1 MMKPPASNQG
11 RQPETGMQRRVLLV
25 EDHPIFRKGIAMLL
39 QHEPDLIICGE
50 AETASH
56 ALELVD
62 QVVPDIVVA
71 DITLKDTNGIEL
83 VKALK
88 AMRPEIPVLVLS
100 MHEESLYAERAL
112 RAGARGYL
120 MKQAPPEQVVAA
132 IRQVLRGELYLSASA
147 HLRMLNTFIT
157 GQRDPTG
164 DPVSK
169 LSDREL
175 EVFELL
181 GKGHG
186 TSMIAQELRLSVK
199 TIEAHRA
206 HIKTKLG
213 LTTAPEL
220 MRAAVEWMTRKSGT
234 PH

>member
-1 MMKPPASNQG
+1 M
-11 RQPETGMQRRVLLV
+11 

-50 AETASH
+50 AETASQ
-56 ALELVD
+56 ALALVG
-62 QVVPDIVVA
+62 QCAPDIVLA
-71 DITLKDTNGIEL
+71 DISLKDTNGIEL
-83 VKALK
+83 VKSLK
-88 AMRPEIPVLVLS
+88 ATHPHTPVLVLS

-120 MKQAPPEQVVAA
+120 MKQAPPDHVVAA

-147 HLRMLNTFIT
+147 HHRMLNTFLT
-157 GQRDPTG
+157 GQRNEVHDS
-164 DPVSK
+164 VEK

-186 TSMIAQELRLSVK
+186 TSMIAQQLHVSIK
-199 TIEAHRA
+199 TIETHRA

-220 MRAAVEWMTRKSGT
+220 MRNAVEWVTRKYGT
-234 PH
+234 AH

>member
-1 MMKPPASNQG
+1 MMKSSSSNPPRATEG
-11 RQPETGMQRRVLLV
+11 GTQRRVLLV

-39 QHEPDLIICGE
+39 QHEPDLCICAE

-62 QVVPDIVVA
+62 KVVPDIVLA

-83 VKALK
+83 VKSLK
-88 AMRPEIPVLVLS
+88 AMRPEIPVLVIS

-120 MKQAPPEQVVAA
+120 MKQAPPDQVVAA

-147 HLRMLNTFIT
+147 HHHMLNTFLT
-157 GQRDPTG
+157 GQRNVAG

-175 EVFELL
+175 EIFELL
-181 GKGHG
+181 GRGHG
-186 TSMIAQELRLSVK
+186 TSMIAQELHLSVK
-199 TIEAHRA
+199 TIESHRA

-220 MRAAVEWMTRKSGT
+220 MRAAVEWVTRKSGT
-234 PH
+234 AA